1 MELQQ
6 FTSVDQINDTTA
18 ENENVLLIISRAN
31 CPGCDNLAR
40 ALATNVELQTALA
53 GVTVGVVK
61 LETVPTIAATFG
73 VRMAPSMILF
83 RGDDE
88 VKRIMGFNS
97 PAELLN
103 AARAAFGAPVA
114 EAA

>member
-6 FTSVDQINDTTA
+6 FTSVDQINEATA
-18 ENENVLLIISRAN
+18 SNENVLLIISRAN

-40 ALATNVELQTALA
+40 ALETNADLRAALE
-53 GVTVGVVK
+53 GVTVGTVK
-61 LETVPTIAATFG
+61 LEVVPTIAATFG

-83 RGDDE
+83 REDDE
-88 VKRIMGFNS
+88 VRRIMGFTA
-97 PAELLN
+97 PTELLL